1 MVSLPAFPARATPGR
16 GSRRGRIQA
25 ALARGGPEPVRAVA
39 APVALRRAH
48 REAGRVERRE
58 APLGAGAGPRGG
70 ALAPRPVRRGRDTP
84 RAGDVR
90 ATVGAAVLDLDLLL
104 ADRVAHRLGAGLDVL
119 ADADLL
125 DHPRFLVDDRLLA
138 AFAGLDHLLLEHGVT
153 RFDRAVDRP
162 ALDLDPLL
170 AQVHLLLDR
179 ALDDVAADP
188 HRAAADLAR
197 ADPELLLGPLH
208 HPALGHVAGGRG
220 AGQPEAGRGRARR
233 DSPGR
238 GGAGRVSVGR
248 RAGAVP
254 LLGVVLALEAGR
266 PRGVARRAR
275 HALAPPG
282 VGRAGAEVGGRA
294 HAGRAGRRAVP
305 RPGGRPPRPP

>member
-1 MVSLPAFPARATPGR
+1 MVSLPAFPARATPRR
-16 GSRRGRIQA
+16 GSRRGRIRA
-25 ALARGGPEPVRAVA
+25 ALARGVPEPVRAVA
-39 APVALRRAH
+39 APVALRRAQ
-48 REAGRVERRE
+48 REAGRVEHRE
-58 APLGAGAGPRGG
+58 APLGAGAGAPAGPRGR

-90 ATVGAAVLDLDLLL
+90 ATVGAVVLDLDLLL

-153 RFDRAVDRP
+153 RFDRPVDRP

-179 ALDDVAADP
+179 ALDDVAAHP

-220 AGQPEAGRGRARR
+220 AGQPEAGRG
-233 DSPGR
+233 
-238 GGAGRVSVGR
+238 GAGRVSVGR

-266 PRGVARRAR
+266 LGGVARRAG
-275 HALAPPG
+275 HALAPAG
-282 VGRAGAEVGGRA
+282 VGPAGAG
-294 HAGRAGRRAVP
+294 
-305 RPGGRPPRPP
+305 

>member
-25 ALARGGPEPVRAVA
+25 ALACGGPEPVRAVA
-39 APVALRRAH
+39 APAASRRAH
-48 REAGRVERRE
+48 REAGRVECRE
-58 APLGAGAGPRGG
+58 APVGAPAGPRGR
-70 ALAPRPVRRGRDTP
+70 ALAPRPVRRVRAAL
-84 RAGDVR
+84 RAGDAGV
-90 ATVGAAVLDLDLLL
+90 APGAVVLDLDLLL

-125 DHPRFLVDDRLLA
+125 DHPCFLVDDRLLA

-153 RFDRAVDRP
+153 RLDQAVDRP

-220 AGQPEAGRGRARR
+220 AGQPEAGRG
-233 DSPGR
+233 
-238 GGAGRVSVGR
+238 GAGRVSVGR

-266 PRGVARRAR
+266 LGGVARRAG
-275 HALAPPG
+275 HALAPAG
-282 VGRAGAEVGGRA
+282 VGPAGAG
-294 HAGRAGRRAVP
+294 
-305 RPGGRPPRPP
+305 